1 MKRKLEMFDIADK
14 IIELRL
20 LTRRV
25 CTCENSEKGKNT
37 MSLKTKILY
46 LIDKAF
52 STKDIIACL
61 GIAKTN
67 LALIT
72 TSLAN
77 DGLITKTQKTRDK
90 REKSYA
96 LTVKGMDYL
105 DERKEVINN
114 AFKNVLTDEEDFE
127 SAVEKFDEILK
138 LLSFVG

>member
-1 MKRKLEMFDIADK
+1 MFDIADK

-25 CTCENSEKGKNT
+25 CMCENSEKGKNT

-77 DGLITKTQKTRDK
+77 DGLITKTQKSRDK

-138 LLSFVG
+138 LLSFV

>member
-1 MKRKLEMFDIADK
+1 MFDIADK

-20 LTRRV
+20 ITRRV
-25 CTCENSEKGKNT
+25 CMCENSEKGKNT

>member
-1 MKRKLEMFDIADK
+1 MFDIADK

-25 CTCENSEKGKNT
+25 CMCENSEKGKNT

-52 STKDIIACL
+52 TTKDIIATL

-77 DGLITKTQKTRDK
+77 DGLITKTQKSRDK

-105 DERKEVINN
+105 DERKDVINN
-114 AFKNVLTDEEDFE
+114 AFKNVLTNEDDFDN
-127 SAVEKFDEILK
+127 AVEKFDEILK

>member
-1 MKRKLEMFDIADK
+1 MFDIADK

-20 LTRRV
+20 ITRRV
-25 CTCENSEKGKNT
+25 CMCENSEKGKNT

-61 GIAKTN
+61 GIAQTN